1 MDKCL
6 VWSAETTGNARIDSN
21 NEIRDFICEIRE
33 IRGESMG
40 DFIFY

>member
-21 NEIRDFICEIRE
+21 NEIRDFICEIR
-33 IRGESMG
+33 GESMG